1 MIDDIIDSQ
10 EGMKRD
16 RFRADSAAYSRQAVK
31 EKRLVA
37 DKVVS
42 WSAVASAANGLNP
55 IPGLDISVDVGI
67 LVNMTNQIFRIF
79 GMSPEQTRFV
89 DEKFPELKQSSH
101 WEGVKQGI
109 AKLAARYLTS
119 EALIL
124 VLKRMSGRIA
134 VKQLSR
140 FLPFVGQIIAAGI
153 GYKMTT
159 ALGEQVVDDVELA
172 ALALFDQMV
181 DQAV

>member
-1 MIDDIIDSQ
+1 
-10 EGMKRD
+10 
-16 RFRADSAAYSRQAVK
+16 
-31 EKRLVA
+31 
-37 DKVVS
+37 
-42 WSAVASAANGLNP
+42 
-55 IPGLDISVDVGI
+55 
-67 LVNMTNQIFRIF
+67 
-79 GMSPEQTRFV
+79 
-89 DEKFPELKQSSH
+89 
-101 WEGVKQGI
+101 
-109 AKLAARYLTS
+109 
-119 EALIL
+119 
-124 VLKRMSGRIA
+124 MSGRIA